1 MIKAEDIY
9 KASNDGLSII
19 TYYYPQATE
28 CVGTNKKFKRRP
40 DESDA
45 SACIRQYKGVWKV
58 TDFGEDDHA
67 MSPIDICMN
76 EERISF
82 SEAIYLLADRY
93 GVRNELDKTV
103 NKPDIRKHP
112 ATVDEKDGETYW
124 KLNDSFTKEQLA
136 IMGPGVTQ
144 TVMDRY
150 SWHSVQC
157 LSMVKDRETLEKW
170 TTPTY
175 PIFMRQC
182 ALSDKEKEEVKQDSF
197 YKIYHPL
204 NPEKQYRFSYTP
216 KGGKPRNYINGLHEL
231 KLAFTQLNAA
241 EKEQYITEMGSEKGF
256 VHKKLPSAFICSG
269 ERDAMCLAALNY
281 DPIWFN
287 SETYTLSEQEY
298 KEIMKYVEVLY
309 NIPDIDKT
317 GIRKG
322 TELALT
328 YLDIHTVWLP
338 SWLNNYKDQRSNPR
352 KDLRDFRELR
362 ESKQD
367 FNKLLAISMP
377 AKFWMEGTDE
387 KTGKAKLSLDTDCL
401 IYFLKLNGFYRL
413 KDPLTDTNIFVKVTG
428 NVVEQIKPKYIR
440 DFLKNFS
447 RERFLHRNI
456 RNLILNSTR
465 LNDSSLESLDEIDL
479 DFKDYDHDRQYF
491 FFQKN
496 TWEITGQSINEQKAG
511 TTISGHYVM
520 SDNIIKQDVTKLGDM
535 FTIRRTKDAFG
546 QPSFDIDINQHAS
559 NFFKY
564 VINTSRTHWR
574 KELEYL
580 QEGVSDE
587 EKKQY
592 RTIHQF
598 DIAGPLLNKEEID
611 EQKQNLVNKIFT
623 IGYMLHG
630 YKASSRAWAPYA
642 MDNKIG
648 EDGDSNGGSGKSFL
662 FKTIGRF
669 RNSVKMDG
677 RNPKLLENPHVF
689 EQVSRHTKMV
699 LFDDCNRYFQT
710 GSFYELIT
718 GDMTVNP
725 KNNKIFTIEFEESP
739 KIAFTTNFVPREFDP
754 SSERRLLY
762 MVFSD
767 YYHQA
772 TVDNDYLETRS
783 VRDDFHKDLFDAFY
797 TKEEWNQDINFL
809 AQCCRFY
816 LSMCNESIKPQPPM
830 GNILKRKNIADMGNS
845 GFEDWAVA
853 YFDKDSDHVNKT
865 IPRSHA
871 FDDFMLTAKPKL
883 FTTNGFTKALKGFC
897 QLYGY
902 IYNPKSVMGGKNR
915 IIEKVGEKTMEMIY
929 IQTSEDEPI
938 NIDPNRAVDES
949 EEELDKLL
957 DSKPKELIF

>member
-1 MIKAEDIY
+1 MIKADDIY
-9 KASNDGLSII
+9 KASNNGLSII
-19 TYYYPQATE
+19 TYYYPQAAD
-28 CVGTNKKFKRRP
+28 CAGTNKKFKRRS

-45 SACIRQYKGVWKV
+45 SACIKQYKGIWKV

-67 MSPIDICMN
+67 MSPIDICMS

-112 ATVDEKDGETYW
+112 ATVDEKDGETYHAM
-124 KLNDSFTKEQLA
+124 NDSFTKEELA

-144 TVMDRY
+144 AIMDEYHWY
-150 SWHSVQC
+150 SVKWIST
-157 LSMVKDRETLEKW
+157 VKDRETTEKW

-197 YKIYHPL
+197 YKIYSPL
-204 NPEKQYRFSYTP
+204 NPEKQWRFSYTP

-231 KLAFTQLNAA
+231 KAAAKKLNAQA
-241 EKEQYITEMGSEKGF
+241 ENDYVQEMGDLKGY
-256 VHKKLPSAFICSG
+256 VPKKLPEAFICSG
-269 ERDAMCLAALNY
+269 ERDAMCLAALKY
-281 DPIWFN
+281 YPIWFN
-287 SETYTLSEQEY
+287 SETYTLSEHEY

-309 NIPDIDKT
+309 NIPDIDRT
-317 GIRKG
+317 GTRKG
-322 TELALT
+322 VELALT

-338 SWLNNYKDQRSNPR
+338 SWLSNYKDRRGNPR

-362 ESKQD
+362 ESKSD
-367 FNKLLAISMP
+367 FDKLLAISMP
-377 AKFWMEGTDE
+377 AKFWFESTDE
-387 KTGKAKLSLDTDCL
+387 KTGKKKLSLDTDCL

-413 KDPLTDTNIFVKVTG
+413 KDPLTDTNMFVKITG
-428 NVVEQIKPKYIR
+428 NVVDPIKPKYIR

-465 LNDSSLESLDEIDL
+465 LSDSSLESLDEVDL
-479 DFKDYDHDRQYF
+479 DFTDYDHEKQFF
-491 FFQKN
+491 FFQKT
-496 TWEITGQSINEQKAG
+496 TWEITGKGINEQKAG
-511 TTISGHYVM
+511 HSIDGHYVM
-520 SDNIIKQDVTKLGDM
+520 SDNIIPHDVSKLGDM
-535 FTIRRTKDAFG
+535 FKIICKKDSLG
-546 QPSFDIDINQHAS
+546 QPSFDIEIYQHAS
-559 NFFKY
+559 NLFKY

-574 KELEYL
+574 TELESGM
-580 QEGVSDE
+580 EGFSE
-587 EKKQY
+587 EQKKEY
-592 RTIHQF
+592 RAIHKF
-598 DIAGPLLNKEEID
+598 DIAGPLLDSEEIN
-611 EQKQNLVNKIFT
+611 EQKQNLINKIFT
-623 IGYMLHG
+623 IGYLLHG

-662 FKTIGRF
+662 FKTIGKF
-669 RNSVKMDG
+669 KSCVKMDG

-689 EQVSRHTKMV
+689 EQVSRHTKML

-725 KNNKIFTIEFEESP
+725 KNNKIFTISFEDSP
-739 KIAFTTNFVPREFDP
+739 KICFTTNFVPREFDP

-772 TVDNDYLETRS
+772 TADNDYLQTRS
-783 VRDDFHKDLFDAFY
+783 VRDDFGKDLFDAFY
-797 TKEEWNQDINFL
+797 TPEEWNQDINFL
-809 AQCCRFY
+809 AQCCHFY
-816 LSMCNESIKPQPPM
+816 LSICNESIKIQPPM
-830 GNILKRKNIADMGNS
+830 DNIMKRKSIADMGNS

-853 YFDKDSDHVNKT
+853 YFDKDRGHVNKT

-871 FDDFMLTAKPKL
+871 YDDFMATAKPKI

-902 IYNPKSVMGGKNR
+902 IYNPKAVMGNKSR
-915 IIEKVGEKTMEMIY
+915 LIEKVNDKTMEMIY

-938 NIDPNRAVDES
+938 NFEPTDNDDFS
-949 EEELDKLL
+949 DKP
-957 DSKPKELIF
+957 DKPVF